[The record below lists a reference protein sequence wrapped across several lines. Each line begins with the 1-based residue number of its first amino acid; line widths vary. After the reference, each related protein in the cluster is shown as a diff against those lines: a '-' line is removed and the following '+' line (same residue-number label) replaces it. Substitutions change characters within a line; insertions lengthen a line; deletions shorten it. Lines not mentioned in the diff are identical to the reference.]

1 MQFCYVI
8 YALIRYVVHFWYRS
22 KLRKIISKYPFC
34 IHSVIYSLLLMLD
47 ISILSSLQ
55 NSSKYDFSDP
65 THIPTCAYLCVVNF
79 SLCTKPQFKSLQ
91 FFLSYVFSLCQPQD
105 DTIFLSYRYTLLRP
119 GFNPMRS
126 CNGMGPAKKGGPKK
140 SNYIYMLIILYNLIY
155 IYSISAH
162 HYSTNML
169 KVSVFFVI
177 YWAPRQRQ

>member
-105 DTIFLSYRYTLLRP
+105 DTILLCHIDIHY
-119 GFNPMRS
+119 S
-126 CNGMGPAKKGGPKK
+126 DPALTPCGHAMAWGLPKKGAQKNPIT
-140 SNYIYMLIILYNLIY
+140 Y
-155 IYSISAH
+155 
-162 HYSTNML
+162 TC
-169 KVSVFFVI
+169 
-177 YWAPRQRQ
+177 